1 VNLNYISTYN
11 HNCIRVYTSHLSLEQ
26 MVLRG
31 EKVLAVNL
39 GISNLIS
46 KDLKIKKN
54 SEHSLF

>member
-1 VNLNYISTYN
+1 
-11 HNCIRVYTSHLSLEQ
+11 